1 MRTPCFS
8 VHEEP
13 AVAGESHRLV
23 NIAYSSAR
31 ALAITGGGG
40 KASGIC
46 QILQPRISCFEI
58 ESISCFEI
66 EKRCG
71 KPRSRA
77 RFLIAHRDAQA
88 LVAGAPVGSGRT
100 ETSAPVEEHP
110 R

>member
-77 RFLIAHRDAQA
+77 RFLLEHRDARA
-88 LVAGAPVGSGRT
+88 FVSGAT
-100 ETSAPVEEHP
+100 QWSAST
-110 R
+110 